1 MAKPRKPPGTPL
13 PEGVRDYFRRFGAA
27 GGAIGGKKRWAGV
40 SADERK
46 RQMREVVK
54 ARWSKKKRTT

>member
-1 MAKPRKPPGTPL
+1 
-13 PEGVRDYFRRFGAA
+13 VRDYFRQFGAA

-46 RQMREVVK
+46 RQMREVVR
-54 ARWSKKKRTT
+54 ARWAKKKRST